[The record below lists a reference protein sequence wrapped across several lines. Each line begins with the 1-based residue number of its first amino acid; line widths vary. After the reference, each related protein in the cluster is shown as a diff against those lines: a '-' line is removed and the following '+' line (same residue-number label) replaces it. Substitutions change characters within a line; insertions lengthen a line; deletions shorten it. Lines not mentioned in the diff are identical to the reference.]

1 MNIQKLEI
9 PQLEK
14 LYHAHME
21 KDFVPQELRPWHSVE
36 RLTEQG
42 CYAAFACQ
50 EEGRLVAYAA
60 FACCEAGVLLDY
72 FAVVPQLRG
81 KGVGSRFFR
90 ELRGVF
96 PQFEASCVFIEV
108 ESLESACSPEE
119 REVCRRRIRFYQ
131 RCGCDGTPI
140 FAHLFGV
147 EYQIL
152 AFPLEGQLPSPEEL
166 EAALMRIYQ
175 VVIPRLGKGERGSK
189 VCRIYR
195 RENLGFNG
203 NFL

>member
-119 REVCRRRIRFYQ
+119 REVRRRRIRFYQ
-131 RCGCDGTPI
+131 RCGCEGTPI

>member
-1 MNIQKLEI
+1 MTIQKLEI

-21 KDFVPQELRPWHSVE
+21 KDFVPQELRPWHSVK

-42 CYAAFACQ
+42 RYDTFACR
-50 EEGRLVAYAA
+50 EEGQLVAYAA
-60 FACCEAGVLLDY
+60 FARCEAGVLLDY

-90 ELRGVF
+90 ELKGVF
-96 PQFEASCVFIEV
+96 PQFEAPCIFIEV
-108 ESLESACSPEE
+108 ESLESASSPEE
-119 REVCRRRIRFYQ
+119 REVRRRRIQFYQ
-131 RCGCDGTPI
+131 RCGCEGTPI

-147 EYQIL
+147 EYQIMT
-152 AFPLEGQLPSPEEL
+152 FPLEEGPSPSLEEL
-166 EAALMRIYQ
+166 EAALLRLYQ
-175 VVIPRLGKGERGSK
+175 VIIPRLEKGEGVSK

-195 RENLGFNG
+195 REKPGI
-203 NFL
+203 

>member
-1 MNIQKLEI
+1 MDIQKLEI

-131 RCGCDGTPI
+131 RCGCEGTPI

>member
-42 CYAAFACQ
+42 C
-50 EEGRLVAYAA
+50 YAA

-119 REVCRRRIRFYQ
+119 REVRRRRIRFYQ
-131 RCGCDGTPI
+131 RCGCEGTPI

-175 VVIPRLGKGERGSK
+175 VVIPRSGKGERGSK

-195 RENLGFNG
+195 REKPGI
-203 NFL
+203 

>member
-21 KDFVPQELRPWHSVE
+21 KDFVPQELRPWYSVE

-119 REVCRRRIRFYQ
+119 REVRRRRIRFYQ
-131 RCGCDGTPI
+131 RCGCEGPPI
-140 FAHLFGV
+140 FAHLLGV

-195 RENLGFNG
+195 REKPGI
-203 NFL
+203 

>member
-1 MNIQKLEI
+1 MTIQKLEI

-21 KDFVPQELRPWHSVE
+21 KDFVPQELRPWHSVKH
-36 RLTEQG
+36 LTEQG
-42 CYAAFACQ
+42 CYDTFACR
-50 EEGRLVAYAA
+50 EEGQLVAYAA
-60 FACCEAGVLLDY
+60 FARCEAGVLLDY

-90 ELRGVF
+90 ELKGVF
-96 PQFEASCVFIEV
+96 PQFEAPCILIEV

-119 REVCRRRIRFYQ
+119 REVRRRRIQFYQ
-131 RCGCDGTPI
+131 RCGCEETPI

-147 EYQIL
+147 EYQIMT
-152 AFPLEGQLPSPEEL
+152 FPLEEGPSPSLEEL
-166 EAALMRIYQ
+166 EATLLRLYQ
-175 VVIPRLGKGERGSK
+175 VIIPQLEKGEGVSK

-195 RENLGFNG
+195 REKPGI
-203 NFL
+203 

>member
-1 MNIQKLEI
+1 MTIQKLEI

-21 KDFVPQELRPWHSVE
+21 KDFVPQELRPWHSVK

-42 CYAAFACQ
+42 CYDTFACR
-50 EEGRLVAYAA
+50 EEGQLVAYAA
-60 FACCEAGVLLDY
+60 FARCEAGVLLDY

-90 ELRGVF
+90 ELKGVF
-96 PQFEASCVFIEV
+96 PQFEAPCIFIEV
-108 ESLESACSPEE
+108 ESLESASSPEE
-119 REVCRRRIRFYQ
+119 REVRRRRIQFYQ
-131 RCGCDGTPI
+131 RCGCEGTPI

-147 EYQIL
+147 EYQIMT
-152 AFPLEGQLPSPEEL
+152 FPLEEGPSPSLEEL
-166 EAALMRIYQ
+166 EAALLRLYQ
-175 VVIPRLGKGERGSK
+175 VIIPRLEKGEGVSK

-195 RENLGFNG
+195 RKKPGI
-203 NFL
+203 

>member
-60 FACCEAGVLLDY
+60 FVCCEAGVLLDY

-119 REVCRRRIRFYQ
+119 REVRRRRIRFYQ
-131 RCGCDGTPI
+131 RCGCEGTPI

>member
-119 REVCRRRIRFYQ
+119 REVRRRRIRFYQ
-131 RCGCDGTPI
+131 RCGCEETPI

>member
-131 RCGCDGTPI
+131 RCGCEGTPI

-175 VVIPRLGKGERGSK
+175 VVIPRSGNGERGSK

-195 RENLGFNG
+195 REKPGI
-203 NFL
+203 

>member
-1 MNIQKLEI
+1 MTIQKLEI

-21 KDFVPQELRPWHSVE
+21 KDFVPQELRPWHSVK

-42 CYAAFACQ
+42 CYDTFACR
-50 EEGRLVAYAA
+50 EEGQLVAYAA
-60 FACCEAGVLLDY
+60 FARCEAGVLLDY

-90 ELRGVF
+90 ELKGVF
-96 PQFEASCVFIEV
+96 PQFEAPCIFIEV
-108 ESLESACSPEE
+108 ESLESASSPEE
-119 REVCRRRIRFYQ
+119 REVRRRRIQFYQ
-131 RCGCDGTPI
+131 RCGCEGTPI

-147 EYQIL
+147 EYQIMT
-152 AFPLEGQLPSPEEL
+152 FPLEEGPSPSLEEL
-166 EAALMRIYQ
+166 EAALLRLYQ
-175 VVIPRLGKGERGSK
+175 VIIPRLEKGEGVSK

-195 RENLGFNG
+195 REKPGI
-203 NFL
+203 

>member
-1 MNIQKLEI
+1 MPIQKLEI

-21 KDFVPQELRPWHSVE
+21 KDFVPQELRPWHSVKH
-36 RLTEQG
+36 LTEQG
-42 CYAAFACQ
+42 CYATFACR
-50 EEGRLVAYAA
+50 EEGQLVAYAA
-60 FACCEAGVLLDY
+60 FARCEAGVLLDY

-90 ELRGVF
+90 ELKGVF
-96 PQFEASCVFIEV
+96 PQFEAPCIFIEV

-119 REVCRRRIRFYQ
+119 REVRRRRIQFYQ
-131 RCGCDGTPI
+131 RCGCEGTPI

-147 EYQIL
+147 EYQIMT
-152 AFPLEGQLPSPEEL
+152 FPLEEGPSPSLEEL
-166 EAALMRIYQ
+166 EDALLRLYQ
-175 VVIPRLGKGERGSK
+175 VIIPRLEKGEGVSK

-195 RENLGFNG
+195 REKPGI
-203 NFL
+203 

>member
-1 MNIQKLEI
+1 MTIQKLEI

-21 KDFVPQELRPWHSVE
+21 KDFVPQELRPWHSVK

-42 CYAAFACQ
+42 CYDTFACR
-50 EEGRLVAYAA
+50 EEGQLVAYAA
-60 FACCEAGVLLDY
+60 FARCEAGVLLDY

-90 ELRGVF
+90 ELKGVF
-96 PQFEASCVFIEV
+96 PQFEAPCIFIEV
-108 ESLESACSPEE
+108 ESLESACSSEE
-119 REVCRRRIRFYQ
+119 REVRRRRIQFYQ
-131 RCGCDGTPI
+131 RCGCEGTPI

-147 EYQIL
+147 EYQIMT
-152 AFPLEGQLPSPEEL
+152 FPLEEGPSPSLEEL
-166 EAALMRIYQ
+166 EATLLRLYQ
-175 VVIPRLGKGERGSK
+175 VIIPRLEKGEGVSK

-195 RENLGFNG
+195 REKPGI
-203 NFL
+203 

>member
-1 MNIQKLEI
+1 M
-9 PQLEK
+9 
-14 LYHAHME
+14 
-21 KDFVPQELRPWHSVE
+21 E

-119 REVCRRRIRFYQ
+119 REVRRRRIRFYQ
-131 RCGCDGTPI
+131 RCGCEGTPI

-175 VVIPRLGKGERGSK
+175 VVIPRSGKGERGSK

-195 RENLGFNG
+195 REKPGI
-203 NFL
+203 

>member
-1 MNIQKLEI
+1 MTIQKLEI

-21 KDFVPQELRPWHSVE
+21 KDFVPQELRPWHSVK

-42 CYAAFACQ
+42 CYDTFACR
-50 EEGRLVAYAA
+50 EEGQLVAYAA
-60 FACCEAGVLLDY
+60 FARCEAGVLLDY

-90 ELRGVF
+90 ELKGVF
-96 PQFEASCVFIEV
+96 PQFEAPCIFIEV
-108 ESLESACSPEE
+108 ESLESTSSPEE
-119 REVCRRRIRFYQ
+119 REVRRRRIQFYQ
-131 RCGCDGTPI
+131 RCGCEGTPI

-147 EYQIL
+147 EYQIMT
-152 AFPLEGQLPSPEEL
+152 FPLEGPSPSLEEL
-166 EAALMRIYQ
+166 EATLLRLYQ
-175 VVIPRLGKGERGSK
+175 VIIPRLEKGEGVSK

-195 RENLGFNG
+195 REKPGI
-203 NFL
+203 